1 MVSVA
6 APTAA
11 FSASIEHENH
21 FALLFR
27 FLVIPSTL
35 FAGVFFPVSQLPALV
50 RPLAYASPLWHGVEL
65 SRAATLGVATQ
76 WPLMAHVAYLVVWAV
91 VGWLLAVRAFGRRLQ
106 D

>member
-1 MVSVA
+1 
-6 APTAA
+6 
-11 FSASIEHENH
+11 
-21 FALLFR
+21 
-27 FLVIPSTL
+27 VIPSTL